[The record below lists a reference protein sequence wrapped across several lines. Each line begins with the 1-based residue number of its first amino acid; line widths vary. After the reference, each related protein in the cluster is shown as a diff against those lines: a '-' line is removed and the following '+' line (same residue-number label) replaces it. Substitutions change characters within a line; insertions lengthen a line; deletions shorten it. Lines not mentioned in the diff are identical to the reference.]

1 MTLRRIGGSS
11 RALLLG
17 ILLLPPA
24 AHSQRVG
31 AITGTVRAANRGPAL
46 EGARVVLLGTTLMVS
61 TSSSGEF
68 AFHGLTPGKYV
79 IQASAIG
86 YTTLSSPVEVKA
98 LETLEIDFEPEPESA
113 KLPELEVSGKP
124 NLPAEFLRRLSSG
137 NGRYYTRPE
146 IEKRNPPTV
155 GDLLRI
161 VPGVRVD
168 CRGAYCRIQM
178 ARAPRN
184 CQPAYF
190 MDGIPVDPTAVLM
203 QPPRDLDG
211 VEVYSGPSETPPELE
226 RMAACGAIAVWTRTP
241 PPRVPKEK
249 KDKKKP
255 AVADSVRPPPPKA
268 DTTRA

>member
-124 NLPAEFLRRLSSG
+124 NLPAEFRSEERR
-137 NGRYYTRPE
+137 
-146 IEKRNPPTV
+146 V
-155 GDLLRI
+155 GKE
-161 VPGVRVD
+161 
-168 CRGAYCRIQM
+168 CRSRWSPYH
-178 ARAPRN
+178 
-184 CQPAYF
+184 
-190 MDGIPVDPTAVLM
+190 
-203 QPPRDLDG
+203 
-211 VEVYSGPSETPPELE
+211 
-226 RMAACGAIAVWTRTP
+226 
-241 PPRVPKEK
+241 
-249 KDKKKP
+249 
-255 AVADSVRPPPPKA
+255 
-268 DTTRA
+268 